1 MSDLSFSVTASR
13 LAFLKDNYVTS
24 DHRVAGSSPAGCKS
38 STIAVLQ
45 AINEAE
51 KSLEERKRLPK
62 FCHFLGEPPFFWV
75 CGSEGAEESVQCR
88 WHIVLSLQGC
98 SLRSSK
104 KTSL

>member
-1 MSDLSFSVTASR
+1 
-13 LAFLKDNYVTS
+13 
-24 DHRVAGSSPAGCKS
+24 
-38 STIAVLQ
+38 
-45 AINEAE
+45 
-51 KSLEERKRLPK
+51 LPK